1 MKKIFFTLVFLLAF
15 ALQPNLHGLKSG
27 THQEKKAQAPL
38 QHEVTV
44 ALKLVQVYVTDK
56 NGNPVLDLTKDDF
69 ILYDNGELQKITD
82 FEKHILQRPE
92 KKAEERLK
100 ETALPPSEIPSRMN
114 RKFILLLDIDRNSM
128 ASIAK
133 SKKAALHFIQTRVQ
147 PTDEV
152 GIFSYSTLS
161 GLVVHEYLT
170 SDHEKAKEAIR
181 RIKEVPGL
189 RPTSPDATEITLE
202 RERARAEGEA
212 GLSQPSQP
220 LSFSPSSSGL
230 SSGSSDIVETTKIF
244 IECIKD
250 LAKAVRYVPGYKN
263 ILLFS
268 GGVPTPLLYS
278 SDQTLRE
285 DYEEMGKEL
294 ATSNSPVYAINTLGA
309 RRVPSLQ
316 LLSELSG
323 GSYFHKVENYEKIA
337 NQIQNT
343 TSNYYVLGYSIDE
356 TWDGKYHEIK
366 VEVRQKGFQVHAQ
379 GGYFNAKPF
388 TEFSKFEK
396 QLHLVDLALSKN
408 PYFQE
413 PLYFPVIAFPC
424 SGKKESNFILLSE
437 IAPDE
442 LGEVARGKTE
452 LVTFIFDKDKNVA
465 YSMRGESDFSQL
477 SPGAVYF
484 YTISSLS
491 PGQYECRVVIRNLET
506 GAAALA
512 STSINI
518 PQAVEDGL
526 RCHPPLLLI
535 PDKKSTYLKLT
546 VEEKKAEEE
555 IALSI
560 TDIYPFLSNENS
572 PLLET
577 ADRQISKLLAIV
589 PVSISSL
596 AEPEIEV
603 TAYLIQHETGEKI
616 PLPLSILAS
625 EHKEETYVLLL
636 EAELPELKPGS
647 YSVEICAADAKSGAK
662 SDSSQTFRVK

>member
-1 MKKIFFTLVFLLAF
+1 MNKKFFLLIFLLAF
-15 ALQPNLHGLKSG
+15 AFQPNLSELKSG
-27 THQEKKAQAPL
+27 TPQEKKAQAPL

-69 ILYDNGELQKITD
+69 ILYDNGKLQAITD
-82 FEKHILQRPE
+82 FEKHMLQRPE
-92 KKAEERLK
+92 NKVEEQLK

-114 RKFILLLDIDRNSM
+114 RKFILLLDIDRNSIG
-128 ASIAK
+128 SISK

-152 GIFSYSTLS
+152 GVFSYSTLS

-170 SDHEKAKEAIR
+170 SDHEKAIEAIR
-181 RIKEVPGL
+181 RIKELPGL
-189 RPTSPDATEITLE
+189 LPTSSTEITLAGE
-202 RERARAEGEA
+202 TARAEGEA
-212 GLSQPSQP
+212 GLIPESQP
-220 LSFSPSSSGL
+220 LSFSTGLRSSGP
-230 SSGSSDIVETTKIF
+230 GDIVERTKIF

-250 LAKAVRYVPGYKN
+250 LAKAMRYIPGYKN
-263 ILLFS
+263 VLFFS
-268 GGVPTPLLYS
+268 GGVPSPLLYS

-285 DYEEMGKEL
+285 NYEDMGKEL
-294 ATSNSPVYAINTLGA
+294 AASNSPVHAINTMGA

-337 NQIQNT
+337 KQIQST
-343 TSNYYVLGYSIDE
+343 TSNYYVLGYYIDE
-356 TWDGKYHEIK
+356 TWDGKYHEIR
-366 VEVRQKGFQVHAQ
+366 VEVRQKGLQAHAQ

-396 QLHLVDLALSKN
+396 QLHLVDLALNKN

-413 PLYFPVIAFPC
+413 PLPFPVIALPC
-424 SGKKESNFILLSE
+424 SEKKQSNFILLSE
-437 IAPDE
+437 IALDE
-442 LGEVARGKTE
+442 LGEIAQGKTE
-452 LVTFIFDKDKNVA
+452 LVTFIFDKDKNVT

-477 SPGAVYF
+477 PQKTVYF

-491 PGQYECRVVIRNLET
+491 PGQYDCRVVIRNLET
-506 GAAALA
+506 GEAALA

-518 PQAVEDGL
+518 PEAVEGGL

-535 PDKKSTYLKLT
+535 PDKKSYYLKLT
-546 VEEKKAEEE
+546 VEEKKTEEKKAPS
-555 IALSI
+555 IA
-560 TDIYPFLSNENS
+560 DIYPFLSNEHS
-572 PLLET
+572 PLVET
-577 ADRQISKLLAIV
+577 ADRKASKLLAIA
-589 PVSISSL
+589 PVSISNL

-603 TAYLIQHETGEKI
+603 TAYLIQHEKGEKI

-636 EAELPELKPGS
+636 ETELPELKPGN
-647 YSVEICAADAKSGAK
+647 YSLQICAADVKSGTK
-662 SDSSQTFRVK
+662 SDASQTFKVK